1 MRGPQG
7 PAVAAIPPGTSSISS
22 SAHRAVLPV
31 VSFLLFVSLLRSPI
45 TAVPPLLGRIGAD
58 LHMSSGAMGALTS
71 VPVLCFGILTPLAS
85 AALRRL
91 EVNVAALWTL
101 GIIMAGALLRSSGT
115 VWAAFAGTAVI
126 AAGMT
131 LGNIIAPMV
140 IARDFRG
147 RTALMT
153 SSYSASINVAVTL
166 STALAVPLAILIGW
180 KGSAAAWALMPG
192 VVAGVIWWRVFPSA
206 RRAARRGDAPK
217 PAATGAPVVPRAT
230 STTASRAR
238 IAAWPLAW
246 IMAAAFAGHNFAYY
260 STVAWL
266 PTALRDVAG
275 MGDSG
280 AGLASSVFQV
290 TAVVGPLLVPL
301 MLNRLGWPMLRLMIV
316 VCAAWLALPFGMLAA
331 PGAWFLWCILG
342 GMAQGAFFSALFTVV
357 IARTRTPDES
367 RRLTALIQTTGY
379 IVAALGP
386 VLVGRVHD
394 VTGGWSAPF
403 AVIGAGTV
411 VMTVCGIIAVRD
423 RSTPPGGESSARTSR

>member
-1 MRGPQG
+1 MR
-7 PAVAAIPPGTSSISS
+7 TSLNSSS
-22 SAHRAVLPV
+22 SAARRAVLPA

-45 TAVPPLLGRIGAD
+45 TAVPPLLGRMSAN

-71 VPVLCFGILTPLAS
+71 VPVLCFGALTPLAS

-131 LGNIIAPMV
+131 MGNLIAPMV

-166 STALAVPLAILIGW
+166 STALAVPLAVVLGW
-180 KGSAAAWALMPG
+180 KGSAAAWAVVPG
-192 VVAGVIWWRVFPSA
+192 VVAGIIWWRVFPSA
-206 RRAARRGDAPK
+206 RRMARI
-217 PAATGAPVVPRAT
+217 GAVPRPVASTTVPVVSKEPGP
-230 STTASRAR
+230 ASRVR

-260 STVAWL
+260 STVGWL

-275 MGDSG
+275 MGDSA
-280 AGLASSVFQV
+280 AGLAASVFQV
-290 TAVVGPLLVPL
+290 TAIVGPLMVPL
-301 MLNRLGWPMLRLMIV
+301 MLNRLGWPMLRIMIV
-316 VCAAWLALPFGMLAA
+316 ICAAWLALPFGMLLA
-331 PGAWFLWCILG
+331 PGAWFLWSILG
-342 GMAQGAFFSALFTVV
+342 GMAQGAFFSALFTIV
-357 IARTRTPDES
+357 IQRTRTPDEN

-386 VLVGRVHD
+386 ILVGHIHD
-394 VTGGWSAPF
+394 ATGGWTLPF

-411 VMTVCGIIAVRD
+411 AMTVCGIIAVRD
-423 RSTPPGGESSARTSR
+423 RSTPPGREEAAGRDS